1 MRAKPIT
8 LRDIALATGVSRAT
22 VSRALSD
29 HPDISE
35 ATKQKISEAAQS
47 MGYHANLLARGLSQ
61 RESHMIGVVV
71 PTIHRPFWANA
82 ISGIESIAYQAGY
95 RVMICQSDEQYK
107 REVETVGALVN
118 SMVDGLIM
126 APAKETQDFQHIQ
139 SILSQGVPLLIIER
153 ANSHLP
159 VTQVVTDDFGG
170 AFMLVNH
177 LIQAGYQRIAHLT
190 GPAQL
195 QICRERQRGYHT
207 ALGQRQLASRSQ
219 WVMESEFS
227 RESAGEAFRQLM
239 TLSDPPDAVFCFAD
253 IMATG
258 ALLAAQ
264 EMHLNVPN
272 TVAIAG
278 FGDDDLSQFIG
289 LTTVSQPSFAMG
301 QQAARLLLQEIS
313 QQDKASVQTA
323 TFTGELIVRTSTV

>member
-8 LRDIALATGVSRAT
+8 LEDIAIATGVSRAT
-22 VSRALSD
+22 VSRALND

-35 ATKQKISEAAQS
+35 VTKRKISEAAQS

-82 ISGIESIAYQAGY
+82 ISGIEAVAYQAGY

-118 SMVDGLIM
+118 SMVDGLIV
-126 APAKETQDFQHIQ
+126 APAKETRDFRHIEN
-139 SILSQGVPLLIIER
+139 ILSQGVPLLILER
-153 ANSHLP
+153 ANNHLP
-159 VTQVVTDDFGG
+159 ITQVVTDDFGG

-177 LIQAGYQRIAHLT
+177 LVGAGYQRIAHIT
-190 GPAQL
+190 GPSQL

-207 ALGQRQLASRSQ
+207 ALSQHQLATDPA
-219 WVMESEFS
+219 WVIESEFT
-227 RESAGEAFRQLM
+227 RESAGEAFRRLM
-239 TLSDPPDAVFCFAD
+239 ALPDPPDAVFCFAD

-258 ALLAAQ
+258 ALLSAQ
-264 EMHLNVPN
+264 EMRIAVPN
-272 TVAIAG
+272 SVAIAG

-289 LTTVSQPSFAMG
+289 LTTVSQSSFVMG
-301 QQAARLLLQEIS
+301 QRVAQLLLEEITS
-313 QQDKASVQTA
+313 AEGTA
-323 TFTGELIVRTSTV
+323 TKHTEVFGGNLVVRTTT

>member
-1 MRAKPIT
+1 MRTKPIT
-8 LRDIALATGVSRAT
+8 LKDIAIATGVSRAT
-22 VSRALSD
+22 VSRALND

-35 ATKQKISEAAQS
+35 ATKQKISEVAQS

-82 ISGIESIAYQAGY
+82 ISGIEAVAYQAGY

-118 SMVDGLIM
+118 SMVDGLIV
-126 APAKETQDFQHIQ
+126 APAKETKDFRHIEN
-139 SILSQGVPLLIIER
+139 ILSQGVPMLILER
-153 ANSHLP
+153 ANNHLP

-177 LIQAGYQRIAHLT
+177 LVEAGYQHIAHIT
-190 GPAQL
+190 GPSQL

-207 ALGQRQLASRSQ
+207 ALSQHQLASHPQ
-219 WVMESEFS
+219 WVIESEFT

-239 TLSDPPDAVFCFAD
+239 ALPDPPDAVFCFAD

-264 EMHLNVPN
+264 EMHLRVPN
-272 TVAIAG
+272 SVAIAG

-289 LTTVSQPSFAMG
+289 LTTVSQSSFVMG
-301 QQAARLLLQEIS
+301 QRVARLLLEEIT
-313 QQDKASVQTA
+313 QTEG
-323 TFTGELIVRTSTV
+323 TTTIHTEVFGGNLVVRTTT

>member
-8 LRDIALATGVSRAT
+8 LEDIAIATGVSRAT
-22 VSRALSD
+22 VSRALND

-82 ISGIESIAYQAGY
+82 ISGIEAVAYQAGY
-95 RVMICQSDEQYK
+95 RVMICQSNEQYK

-118 SMVDGLIM
+118 SMVDGLIV
-126 APAKETQDFQHIQ
+126 APAKETRDFQHIEN
-139 SILSQGVPLLIIER
+139 ILSQRVPMLILER
-153 ANSHLP
+153 ANNHLP
-159 VTQVVTDDFGG
+159 ITQVVTDDFGG

-177 LIQAGYQRIAHLT
+177 LVEAGYQRIAHIT
-190 GPAQL
+190 GPSQL

-207 ALGQRQLASRSQ
+207 ALGQHQLTSHPQ
-219 WVMESEFS
+219 WVIESEFT
-227 RESAGEAFRQLM
+227 RESAGEAFRRLM
-239 TLSDPPDAVFCFAD
+239 ALPNPPDAVFCFAD

-264 EMHLNVPN
+264 EMHLRVPN
-272 TVAIAG
+272 AVAIAG

-289 LTTVSQPSFAMG
+289 LTTVSQSSFVMG
-301 QQAARLLLQEIS
+301 QRVAQLLLEEIM
-313 QQDKASVQTA
+313 QTEGTA
-323 TFTGELIVRTSTV
+323 TIHTEVFGGNLVVRTTT

>member
-8 LRDIALATGVSRAT
+8 LQDIAIATGVSRAT

-29 HPDISE
+29 HPDISD
-35 ATKQKISEAAQS
+35 ATKQKISEAAHK

-61 RESHMIGVVV
+61 RESHIIGVVV

-82 ISGIESIAYQAGY
+82 ISGIEAVAYQAGY

-107 REVETVGALVN
+107 REVETVSALVN
-118 SMVDGLIM
+118 SMVDGLII
-126 APAKETQDFQHIQ
+126 ASAKETRDFRHIEN
-139 SILSQGVPLLIIER
+139 ILGQGVPLLIIER
-153 ANSHLP
+153 ANHYLP

-177 LIQAGYQRIAHLT
+177 LVQAGYQRIAHIT
-190 GPAQL
+190 GPLQL
-195 QICRERQRGYHT
+195 QVCRERLRGYHT
-207 ALGQRQLASRSQ
+207 ALSQHQLSSHPQ
-219 WVMESEFS
+219 WVVESAFT
-227 RESAGEAFRQLM
+227 RESAGEAFRHLM
-239 TLSDPPDAVFCFAD
+239 TLPDPPDAVFCFAD

-258 ALLAAQ
+258 ALLAAR
-264 EMHLNVPN
+264 EMHLKVPD

-289 LTTVSQPSFAMG
+289 LTTVSQSSFTMG
-301 QQAARLLLQEIS
+301 RRVAQLLLEEITP
-313 QQDKASVQTA
+313 AEGTA
-323 TFTGELIVRTSTV
+323 TKHTEVFGGNLVVRTTT

>member
-8 LRDIALATGVSRAT
+8 LEDIARAIGVSRAT
-22 VSRALSD
+22 VSRALND
-29 HPDISE
+29 HPDISD
-35 ATKQKISEAAQS
+35 ATKQKVSEAAQR

-61 RESHMIGVVV
+61 RESHIIGVIV

-82 ISGIESIAYQAGY
+82 ISGIEAVAYQAGY
-95 RVMICQSDEQYK
+95 RVMICQSNEQYK

-153 ANSHLP
+153 ANRHLP

-177 LIQAGYQRIAHLT
+177 LIQAGYQRIAHVT

-195 QICRERQRGYHT
+195 QICRERQRGYHA
-207 ALGQRQLASRSQ
+207 ALGQHQLATRPQ
-219 WVMESEFS
+219 WVMESEFT

-239 TLSDPPDAVFCFAD
+239 ALPDPPDAVFCFAD

-264 EMHLNVPN
+264 EMHLSVPN

-301 QQAARLLLQEIS
+301 QQAARLLLQEVS